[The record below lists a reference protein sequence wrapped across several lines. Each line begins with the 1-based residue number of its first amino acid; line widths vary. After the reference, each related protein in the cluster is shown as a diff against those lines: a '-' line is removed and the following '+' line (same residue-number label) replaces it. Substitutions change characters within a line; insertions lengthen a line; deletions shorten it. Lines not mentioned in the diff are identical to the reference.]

1 MFNKWL
7 LIGAAVMP
15 LGMAH
20 ADVAVRQSGVSVETD
35 CLNIKV
41 DGLSIG
47 AGDCRPRRVYRETV
61 RVYEDHDHH
70 RHPSHWQRKNKWKH
84 DKHWKNGQGH
94 WKKREKVIYQEEWR
108 YEDRGGRHHH

>member
-1 MFNKWL
+1 MLNKWL
-7 LIGAAVMP
+7 LIGAALLP

-61 RVYEDHDHH
+61 RVYEDRDHH
-70 RHPSHWQRKNKWKH
+70 HGHPGKWRHKNKWKH
-84 DKHWKNGQGH
+84 HNKWKDKHGH
-94 WKKREKVIYQEEWR
+94 WKKREKVIYREEWR
-108 YEDRGGRHHH
+108 YEDRHGRHH